1 MLLCGLLTGCTGSTG
16 SPDERHRNVED
27 AGKADAPGH
36 CEPNMC
42 PGDRVCVGGQCTDPS
57 SDGDNDGVAAASDC
71 DDTDPNVGAQA
82 ERSCQTECGSGVERC
97 VDGEWQPCD
106 APTDCGQCE
115 DGETRT
121 MPCGPCGEMTQVC
134 EGSEWTD
141 GPCEEQGVCEP
152 GRIEEG
158 GPCGSCGTM
167 QRQCTQQC
175 TWGDFQCVEC
185 DQAVCDIVGGCGV
198 EIQNT
203 TTDRSTCEQM
213 CRDEADEHPNR
224 KCRFGDE
231 VFREYPIERCRIEGG
246 CGAELF
252 EQQTDSCACLQECN
266 ARSDSN
272 PNRRCVFGSQ
282 VLREQPIERCRIEGG
297 CGAEVF
303 NQQTDSC
310 TCLRECSNHSD
321 REHRSCIF
329 GGDEVLRAKPTGT
342 CHIESSGGR
351 TLFDGRTI
359 HCDCLRECQN
369 RQDSYPDR
377 SCVWDGSAIPAP
389 WGTGM

>member
-1 MLLCGLLTGCTGSTG
+1 
-16 SPDERHRNVED
+16 
-27 AGKADAPGH
+27 
-36 CEPNMC
+36 
-42 PGDRVCVGGQCTDPS
+42 
-57 SDGDNDGVAAASDC
+57 
-71 DDTDPNVGAQA
+71 
-82 ERSCQTECGSGVERC
+82 
-97 VDGEWQPCD
+97 
-106 APTDCGQCE
+106 
-115 DGETRT
+115 
-121 MPCGPCGEMTQVC
+121 MTQVC

-246 CGAELF
+246 CGAE
-252 EQQTDSCACLQECN
+252 
-266 ARSDSN
+266 
-272 PNRRCVFGSQ
+272 
-282 VLREQPIERCRIEGG
+282 
-297 CGAEVF
+297 VF

-351 TLFDGRTI
+351 TLFDGTTI

-377 SCVWDGSAIPAP
+377 SCVWDGSAIPPP